1 MAAYRRVYDSSH
13 LQSDCQLRDQ
23 LRNPTL
29 GHRVWATF
37 TFFTLRFAQSGWANK
52 RTPDPSLYVNIKVID
67 KMIQNEQQNKMNNKT
82 LIKYTTSNSAQP
94 KLRSV

>member
-1 MAAYRRVYDSSH
+1 MTQVTCKVTANYGISSGT
-13 LQSDCQLRDQ
+13 LRSVIEYG
-23 LRNPTL
+23 LPL
-29 GHRVWATF
+29 P
-37 TFFTLRFAQSGWANK
+37 FFTLRFAQSGWANK
-52 RTPDPSLYVNIKVID
+52 RTPDQSLYVNIKVID